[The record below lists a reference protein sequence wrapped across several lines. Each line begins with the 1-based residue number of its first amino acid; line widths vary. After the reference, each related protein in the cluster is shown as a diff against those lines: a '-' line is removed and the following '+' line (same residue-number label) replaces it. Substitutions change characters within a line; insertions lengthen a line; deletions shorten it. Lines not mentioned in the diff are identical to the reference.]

1 LSCIIIIFDLKL
13 FSEFD
18 VSYSHT
24 LFACRIRFVTSL
36 NAEDKFLAY
45 FRFEKNHL
53 ANFINFDLL

>member
-1 LSCIIIIFDLKL
+1 LQVECIIIIFELKL

-24 LFACRIRFVTSL
+24 LFACRVRFVMSL
-36 NAEDKFLAY
+36 NAEDKFLTY

-53 ANFINFDLL
+53 ADFI